1 MSREEFLKSMH
12 DAVTAFGLYYR
23 LRQIDAEDKDQWPDD
38 MSRADWEEQL
48 AMWLENHHEVQS

>member
-23 LRQIDAEDKDQWPDD
+23 QHQLDADNKDLWPDD
-38 MSRADWEEQL
+38 LSHADWEEQF